1 MEFDFL
7 EYVLEK
13 IWLQVEESLTEPGTL
28 KFSNLPIKY
37 LSLAWKSS
45 VATMHLP
52 VGKVTDILRLYS
64 PV

>member
-1 MEFDFL
+1 MFWR
-7 EYVLEK
+7 K
-13 IWLQVEESLTEPGTL
+13 IWLQVEESLTETRY
-28 KFSNLPIKY
+28 FEVSNLPIKY

-52 VGKVTDILRLYS
+52 VGKLPDILRLYS